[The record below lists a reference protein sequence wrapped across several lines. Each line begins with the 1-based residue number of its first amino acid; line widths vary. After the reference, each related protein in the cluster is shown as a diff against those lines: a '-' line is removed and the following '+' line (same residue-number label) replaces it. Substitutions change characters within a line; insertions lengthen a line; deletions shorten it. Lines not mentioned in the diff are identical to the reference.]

1 MMNYEEYDYV
11 QSELRKRNLKT
22 FGSLERCRA
31 RLQRFLDAENKTVNI
46 STLPT
51 TDEKVIHIDEDTLEV
66 ANILL
71 TINDNSTG
79 DLLSNAVD
87 AYRLF
92 LIKSNTIG
100 IAVDEYMAWQNAHRE
115 FIKNGFI
122 SIRK

>member
-1 MMNYEEYDYV
+1 MSEYEYV

-31 RLQRFLDAENKTVNI
+31 RLQRFLDTETKVINVA
-46 STLPT
+46 TLPT
-51 TDEKVIHIDEDTLEV
+51 TDEKVIHIDEDTIEA

-71 TINDNSTG
+71 SISESPGG

-87 AYRLF
+87 AYRMF
-92 LIKSNTIG
+92 LIKSNMMG
-100 IAVDEYMAWQNAHRE
+100 IAVDEYMTWQNAHRE

-122 SIRK
+122 SFRK